1 MKLII
6 TLILCI
12 NCYSS
17 DIIRKEIDNKIYVS
31 SDDFLV
37 RCNTNYKCE
46 EYNFSTYKW
55 VPTNFK
61 GFSKELQ
68 KIIK

>member
-37 RCNTNYKCE
+37 RCNNYKCE
-46 EYNFSTYKW
+46 EYNFSTSKW

-61 GFSKELQ
+61 CFSKELQ